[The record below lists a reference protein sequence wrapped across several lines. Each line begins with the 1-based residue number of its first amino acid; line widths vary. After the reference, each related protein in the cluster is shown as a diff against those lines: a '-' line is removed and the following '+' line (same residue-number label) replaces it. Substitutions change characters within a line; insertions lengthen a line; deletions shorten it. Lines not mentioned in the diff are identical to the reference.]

1 MLVSMLAAL
10 MLASP
15 VALTEI
21 INGYHR
27 DNLLRGTART
37 DQIRGYGGNDK
48 IQGEG
53 ARDRILGDGEGAQR
67 LGPLHTHTVSL
78 LRSECEGWGLT
89 APTLLLALIY
99 PSAWRNCL
107 EKRAGW
113 VDDVRSRAWR
123 SVIRPICLTMSGSVW
138 SSSCRL
144 PTSEDDRGPT
154 APARSLTPS
163 STS

>member
-21 INGYHR
+21 INGDNR

-78 LRSECEGWGLT
+78 LLGVSAKAGVSNGPGLPY
-89 APTLLLALIY
+89 APIHR
-99 PSAWRNCL
+99 SAWKGNSQKLDFR
-107 EKRAGW
+107 
-113 VDDVRSRAWR
+113 
-123 SVIRPICLTMSGSVW
+123 LT
-138 SSSCRL
+138 
-144 PTSEDDRGPT
+144 EF
-154 APARSLTPS
+154 
-163 STS
+163 

>member
-37 DQIRGYGGNDK
+37 DQIRGYGGNDR

-99 PSAWRNCL
+99 PSAWKVNSQKFISRTL
-107 EKRAGW
+107 H
-113 VDDVRSRAWR
+113 RSARW
-123 SVIRPICLTMSGSVW
+123 LTYAR
-138 SSSCRL
+138 CKPHRL
-144 PTSEDDRGPT
+144 DTVT
-154 APARSLTPS
+154 HNT
-163 STS
+163 

>member
-21 INGYHR
+21 INGDNR

-89 APTLLLALIY
+89 ASALSLVLIHRSAWKVNPRKFVAPTLET
-99 PSAWRNCL
+99 L
-107 EKRAGW
+107 E
-113 VDDVRSRAWR
+113 
-123 SVIRPICLTMSGSVW
+123 
-138 SSSCRL
+138 
-144 PTSEDDRGPT
+144 GP
-154 APARSLTPS
+154 
-163 STS
+163 

>member
-1 MLVSMLAAL
+1 MTTLGGAGISCLATTTSVLGSPASLIESELPPHPRYGAPAL
-10 MLASP
+10 LS
-15 VALTEI
+15 AL
-21 INGYHR
+21 
-27 DNLLRGTART
+27 
-37 DQIRGYGGNDK
+37 
-48 IQGEG
+48 
-53 ARDRILGDGEGAQR
+53 
-67 LGPLHTHTVSL
+67 LHQ
-78 LRSECEGWGLT
+78 
-89 APTLLLALIY
+89 
-99 PSAWRNCL
+99 SAWRNCL

-123 SVIRPICLTMSGSVW
+123 SAIRPICLTMSGSVW